1 MPRLC
6 AFLTLL
12 FFVTAFSSCA
22 FRRLQREKGIVYQKE
37 TKAASGTTLPPQ
49 KLDVF
54 VPKKIRKGEELR
66 VLVFVHGGNWNS
78 GKRGLYRW
86 LGSRLARKGMLAVVI
101 DYPLSPAARYDD
113 MAQSTAAALA
123 WTARHAA
130 DYGANP
136 DRMFVSGHSAGG
148 HLAALVSLDDQ
159 YLRTAGADTGI
170 LKGVILIDAAGL
182 DMYTYLKD
190 EAGLAENPSY
200 AQTFTNNPAEWKK
213 ASPIFDVSATQL
225 PLLILQGGKTYPSI
239 ARSTARFLDTL
250 QRKGSQVDF
259 HLLPG
264 KKHIPMITQFL
275 NTFNPQYDTILE
287 FMKRK

>member
-1 MPRLC
+1 MPRFC
-6 AFLTLL
+6 SVLTLL
-12 FFVTAFSSCA
+12 FFITAFSSCA
-22 FRRLQREKGIVYQKE
+22 FRRIHRDKGIVYQEE
-37 TKAASGTTLPPQ
+37 TKAASGEILAPQ

-54 VPKKIRKGEELR
+54 VPKKIKKGEDLP

-78 GKRGLYRW
+78 GNRGLYRW

-123 WTARHAA
+123 WTAKHAA

-136 DRMFVSGHSAGG
+136 ERIFVSGHSAGG
-148 HLAALVSLDDQ
+148 QLSALVALDSQ
-159 YLRTAGADTGI
+159 YLRRAGADTGI
-170 LKGVILIDAAGL
+170 LEGAILIDAAGL
-182 DMYTYLKD
+182 DLYTYLKD
-190 EAGLAENPSY
+190 ENGLAENPSY
-200 AQTFTNNPAEWKK
+200 AQTFTADPAEWKK
-213 ASPIFDVSATQL
+213 ASPIFNISSKQL
-225 PLLILQGGKTYPSI
+225 PLLIFQGGKTYPSI
-239 ARSTARFLDTL
+239 VRSTARFLDTL
-250 QRKGSQVDF
+250 QRKESRVDF

-287 FMKRK
+287 FMERK

>member
-1 MPRLC
+1 MPRFFC
-6 AFLTLL
+6 LL
-12 FFVTAFSSCA
+12 FLLTTFSSCA
-22 FRRLQREKGIVYQKE
+22 FRRIHRDKGIVYQEE
-37 TKAASGTTLPPQ
+37 TKAASGETLPPQ

-54 VPKKIRKGEELR
+54 VPKKIKKGEDLP

-78 GKRGLYRW
+78 GGRGLYRW
-86 LGSRLARKGMLAVVI
+86 LGGRLARKGMLAVVI

-136 DRMFVSGHSAGG
+136 ARIFVSGHSAGG
-148 HLAALVSLDDQ
+148 HLAALVALDEQ
-159 YLRTAGADTGI
+159 YLKKAGADTGI

-190 EAGLAENPSY
+190 EAGLADNPSY
-200 AQTFTNNPAEWKK
+200 GQTFTTNPAEWKK
-213 ASPIFDVSATQL
+213 ASPIFYTSVTQL
-225 PLLILQGGKTYPSI
+225 PMLLFQGGKTYPSI
-239 ARSTARFLDTL
+239 ARSTARFLNTL
-250 QRKGSQVDF
+250 QKKGSRVDF

-264 KKHIPMITQFL
+264 KKHVPMITQFL
-275 NTFNPQYDTILE
+275 NTFNPQYDRITE
-287 FMKRK
+287 FMERK